1 MLMKLDPVGIALL
14 FCYTLLCLFYCIQI
28 EKEKSNNI
36 CQLICNFLCF
46 QTTSL
51 RCMIIS
57 SILCPEEV
65 EWEICFTN
73 ISKNY

>member
-1 MLMKLDPVGIALL
+1 MKPNPVGNALL
-14 FCYTLLCLFYCIQI
+14 FCCILLCLFYCTQI
-28 EKEKSNNI
+28 ENEKSNNI

-46 QTTSL
+46 QTTS

-65 EWEICFTN
+65 YC
-73 ISKNY
+73 